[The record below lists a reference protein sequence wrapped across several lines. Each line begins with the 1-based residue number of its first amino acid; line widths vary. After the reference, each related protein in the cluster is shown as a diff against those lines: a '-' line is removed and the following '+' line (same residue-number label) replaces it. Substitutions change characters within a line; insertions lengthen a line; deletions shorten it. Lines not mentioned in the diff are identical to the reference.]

1 MFARTSSRAV
11 ARTARAPLRSQVRFA
26 TTNQQAAAAGGSS
39 GLVGGLAGGTLV
51 FLVRLPF
58 LSHRF
63 PTKST
68 QGAYGYYHF
77 SGAKSIVNA
86 ASTSKAQFQK
96 LTQGIQ
102 DNAPEPNEA
111 LKWLRSTT
119 QQYAALIP
127 GAKGYV
133 DSAFNDLDKV
143 QAKHGD
149 EVDKI
154 VSEAYKELKTATK
167 SGMSME
173 TAVKTWNILEKTMAQ
188 LGELASDSAGEILDE
203 HPQLKEKLGGGLDQL
218 KGMADSYGPEAKKEL
233 DQTYQQIKDVVKGGV
248 SVETISKVKKLIE
261 EKTQKVKQLGDEAWK
276 KGMEQAKPLLE
287 KNPQVKELVE
297 KNADALKQGNAGEV
311 FAKVKDAVSSGNL
324 DSLQDY
330 VKQAGEK
337 AKNSGLGKNIEQY
350 AKMIPGGSEILPKLM
365 KLQDVAKTRGED
377 AEKLLKEAY
386 KEVQSVL
393 TKKTEELE
401 KLADEA
407 KKDAKK

>member
-1 MFARTSSRAV
+1 MLSRTTKSAARA
-11 ARTARAPLRSQVRFA
+11 ARTARPAYQQIRFA

-39 GLVGGLAGGTLV
+39 GLVGGIAGGALV
-51 FLVRLPF
+51 FLGGY
-58 LSHRF
+58 S
-63 PTKST
+63 
-68 QGAYGYYHF
+68 YYHF

-86 ASTSKAQFQK
+86 ASSSKAQFQK

-102 DNAPEPNEA
+102 DSAPEPNEA
-111 LKWLRSTT
+111 LKWLRQTT

-127 GAKGYV
+127 GARSYV

-154 VSEAYKELKTATK
+154 VNQSYAELKEATK

-173 TAVKTWNILEKTMAQ
+173 TAVKSWSILEKTMSQ
-188 LGELASDSAGEILDE
+188 LADLASDSAQEILDE
-203 HPQLKEKLGGGLDQL
+203 HPQLKEKFGGGLDQL

-233 DQTYQQIKDVVKGGV
+233 DQTYQQIKDVVKGGM
-248 SVETISKVKKLIE
+248 SVETISKVKRLIE
-261 EKTQKVKQLGDEAWK
+261 EKTEKVKKMGDEAWK
-276 KGMEQAKPLLE
+276 KGLEQAKPLLE

-297 KNADALKQGNAGEV
+297 KNAESLKQGNFAEL

-324 DSLQDY
+324 DNLQDY

-337 AKNSGLGKNIEQY
+337 AKQGGFGKSIEQY
-350 AKMIPGGSEILPKLM
+350 AKMIPGGDQILPKLM
-365 KLQDVAKTRGED
+365 KLQEVAKTRGDD
-377 AEKLLKEAY
+377 AEKILKSAY
-386 KEVQSVL
+386 KEVSEVL
-393 TKKTEELE
+393 SKKTDELE
-401 KLADEA
+401 KLADGA

>member
-1 MFARTSSRAV
+1 MIASRTATRAV

-26 TTNQQAAAAGGSS
+26 TTNQQAAVAGGSS
-39 GLVGGLAGGTLV
+39 GLVGGLAGGALV
-51 FLVRLPF
+51 FLGGY
-58 LSHRF
+58 S
-63 PTKST
+63 
-68 QGAYGYYHF
+68 YYHF

-86 ASTSKAQFQK
+86 ASASKAQLQK

-102 DNAPEPNEA
+102 DKAPEPNEA

-143 QAKHGD
+143 QAKHGE

-154 VSEAYKELKTATK
+154 VAESYKELKEATK

-173 TAVKTWNILEKTMAQ
+173 TAVTAWNILEKTMGQ
-188 LGELASDSAGEILDE
+188 LAKLASDSAGEIMDE
-203 HPQLKEKLGGGLDQL
+203 HPQLKEKFGGGLDQL
-218 KGMADSYGPEAKKEL
+218 KSMADSYGPEAKKEL

-248 SVETISKVKKLIE
+248 SVDAIGKVKKLIE
-261 EKTQKVKQLGDEAWK
+261 EKTEKVRQLGDEAWK
-276 KGMEQAKPLLE
+276 KGLEQAKPLLE

-311 FAKVKDAVSSGNL
+311 FAKVKDAVTSGNL

-350 AKMIPGGSEILPKLM
+350 AKMIPGGGEILPKLM
-365 KLQDVAKTRGED
+365 KLQEVAKTRGED
-377 AEKLLKEAY
+377 AEKVLKEAY
-386 KEVQSVL
+386 KEVQGVL
-393 TKKTEELE
+393 SRKTEELE
-401 KLADEA
+401 KLADKAKKEA
-407 KKDAKK
+407 K